1 MEWLAPPF
9 TKSFE
14 ILLLRAAV
22 TKCNQ
27 LPTAMRDQDE
37 AVIASNGRQVWVC
50 AEPHLIKHT
59 SSSSSLHRLDYLL
72 TDSSYLTFLH

>member
-1 MEWLAPPF
+1 MEWLAGPLPQTVLF
-9 TKSFE
+9 PNP
-14 ILLLRAAV
+14 IVGAAV

-27 LPTAMRDQDE
+27 LPTAMPAEDE

-59 SSSSSLHRLDYLL
+59 SSSSNLHRMD
-72 TDSSYLTFLH
+72 